1 MRVPLLIAVAL
12 MLAAT
17 AACRRDAPAD
27 VAAAKAP
34 AATAPDT
41 VAADASVAPGAA
53 ADVATPAP
61 VVATDAAATTPD
73 DHASVNATI
82 DKLLGDHAKYEQAI
96 AAFQSAVSGKD
107 PAAVAAL
114 VDYPFT
120 AHIDGKPVQIVDATA
135 FVARYDGIV
144 TPAIADAITR
154 QKYADLFVN
163 YKGVMFGNGEAWING
178 ICKDTACRDFDVRV
192 VAIQPARP

>member
-27 VAAAKAP
+27 GVATKTP
-34 AATAPDT
+34 AATTPETA
-41 VAADASVAPGAA
+41 AADASVTPGAM
-53 ADVATPAP
+53 PAP
-61 VVATDAAATTPD
+61 APATDAAATTAD

-82 DKLLGDHAKYEQAI
+82 DNLLGDHAKYEQAI
-96 AAFQSAVSGKD
+96 TAFQSAVAGKD

-120 AHIDGKPVQIVDATA
+120 ARIDGKPVRVADAAA
-135 FVARYDGIV
+135 FVARYDEIV
-144 TPAIADAITR
+144 MPAIADAIAE
-154 QKYADLFVN
+154 QKYANLFVN
-163 YKGVMFGNGEAWING
+163 GKGVMFGNGEAWING
-178 ICKDTACRDFDVRV
+178 ICKDVACRDFDVRV
-192 VAIQPARP
+192 VAIQPTRP